1 MMINIIVS
9 FENRIKY
16 HEGFILRTLL
26 GLKIVYGANL
36 NLIVLTDK
44 NDYVN
49 IIYNNRFRRIKS
61 LAIKM
66 VNKANISRH
75 NTSNYIAIFSSED
88 HPDYSYFK
96 RLGIKPKILRSLY
109 EEELEDSL
117 IYDKFSFPDLSEIEE
132 LINAREIRRSFIT
145 R

>member
-1 MMINIIVS
+1 MINIIVP

-36 NLIVLTDK
+36 NLFVLTDK
-44 NDYVN
+44 SDYVN
-49 IIYNNRFRRIKS
+49 VIYNNRFRRLRS
-61 LAIKM
+61 LATIM
-66 VNKANISRH
+66 VNKSNIKRYRTLNH
-75 NTSNYIAIFSSED
+75 IVILSSED

-132 LINAREIRRSFIT
+132 LINAKEIRRSFIL